1 MSNSIIAILRAIHI
15 AFGAFWVGGVV
26 ITGFFL
32 LPTVKATGQIGG
44 QFAGQLMARTR
55 LTTVLTATGG
65 ITVLAG
71 IILYGGIWAGTGMSG
86 PALWYAIGGAI
97 AIVVIILGAAIGRPA
112 GDKLGALGRTM
123 ASQGKPP
130 TAEQNAEREMLMNRL
145 TSIAQINA
153 VLLIVVVVLMAI
165 GRYV

>member
-15 AFGAFWVGGVV
+15 AFGAFWVGGLI

-44 QFAGQLMARTR
+44 QFAGQLMQRTR

-71 IILYGGIWAGTGMSG
+71 IILYGGIWSGTGFSG
-86 PALWYAIGGAI
+86 PAVWYAIGGAV
-97 AIVVIILGAAIGRPA
+97 AIVVIILGAAIARPTA
-112 GDKLGALGRTM
+112 DKLGALGRTM
-123 ASQGKPP
+123 AGQG
-130 TAEQNAEREMLMNRL
+130 TAP
-145 TSIAQINA
+145 
-153 VLLIVVVVLMAI
+153 
-165 GRYV
+165 